1 MIPETLYKE
10 LSEHCSHYPSRQVG
24 LIYVLQKLQEYY
36 GGWLPDEA
44 VTEAANIVGI
54 PEPEVEGVTTFYN
67 WFFREPVGKT
77 IIACCDSI
85 SCYLC
90 GAENLISHLEK
101 RLGIRPGETTP
112 DGRYTLL
119 PVVCLGNC
127 DRAPS
132 VMIGET
138 LYERVTVESLDKILD
153 QLDAE
158 SNKEATR

>member
-1 MIPETLYKE
+1 MIPDTLRKE
-10 LSEHCSHYPSRQVG
+10 LSDHCAHYPSRQVG
-24 LIYVLQKLQEYY
+24 LIYVLQKLQEHY

-44 VTEAANIVGI
+44 ITEAAEIVGVT
-54 PEPEVEGVTTFYN
+54 EVEVEGVATFYN

-90 GAENLISHLEK
+90 GSEQIVTHLEK
-101 RLGIRPGETTP
+101 RLGIKMGQTTP
-112 DGRYTLL
+112 DGRFTLL

-132 VMIGET
+132 IMVGNQ
-138 LYERVTVESLDKILD
+138 LYERVTPEMIDEIL
-153 QLDAE
+153 A
-158 SNKEATR
+158 KPGTATEEKQ